1 MVFVIDR
8 LRPMVFVI
16 DRLILEKLSIL
27 HVVNEQIFIS
37 SAKSEFY

>member
-16 DRLILEKLSIL
+16 DRLILEKISNLY
-27 HVVNEQIFIS
+27 VVNEQIFIS